1 MVPRACFTV
10 LDARAAKLMARYGL
24 ELSDVLAGEE
34 SLAATIAAKLVP
46 RALDESLTAAE
57 RETAA
62 VLDRLRSDVGA
73 FDATLAAALE
83 KSRAKILYQLSKIRR
98 NTARESARRDSRAA
112 SETAHLANL
121 IYPHRHLQERLYSI
135 LPFLARHGL
144 YFVDRL
150 YENVQVDCPGHRILT
165 A

>member
-1 MVPRACFTV
+1 
-10 LDARAAKLMARYGL
+10 
-24 ELSDVLAGEE
+24 
-34 SLAATIAAKLVP
+34 
-46 RALDESLTAAE
+46 
-57 RETAA
+57 
-62 VLDRLRSDVGA
+62 LRGDVGA

-98 NTARESARRDSRAA
+98 KTARESARRDSRAA

-144 YFVDRL
+144 DFVDRL
-150 YENVQVDCPGHRILT
+150 YENVQVGCPGHRILV